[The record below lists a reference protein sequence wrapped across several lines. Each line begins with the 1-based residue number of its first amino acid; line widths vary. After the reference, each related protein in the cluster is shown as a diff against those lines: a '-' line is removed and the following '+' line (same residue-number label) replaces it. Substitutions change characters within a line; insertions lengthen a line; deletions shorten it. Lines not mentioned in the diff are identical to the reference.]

1 MVPGWFVILLL
12 LTGVTAGFVAG
23 RWTGHPHA
31 NDLAAKVPQ
40 QGGVAPGKFQD
51 GGFSRQ
57 GPDRLQAGYLEP
69 KKQQEQL
76 SKFFFVVLAYAAPQR
91 ERAETLARYLRGQG
105 LERTRIREFQL
116 KDGGSRWATLC
127 YIDTKSDGQHSE
139 AHAAACSGRLKRV
152 QYPDFEPRFA
162 AAVERLGDVFQLD
175 DR

>member
-1 MVPGWFVILLL
+1 MTFQATRILLTNIEGNEENGALIRLIEKGARLWHRL
-12 LTGVTAGFVAG
+12 LT
-23 RWTGHPHA
+23 
-31 NDLAAKVPQ
+31 DM
-40 QGGVAPGKFQD
+40 QGKLGTSIYPFQHV
-51 GGFSRQ
+51 GG
-57 GPDRLQAGYLEP
+57 D
-69 KKQQEQL
+69 
-76 SKFFFVVLAYAAPQR
+76 
-91 ERAETLARYLRGQG
+91 ETLARYLRGQG

-139 AHAAACSGRLKRV
+139 AHAAACSGRLQRV